1 MPGGNPADN
10 FGRMF
15 RTIKNLFA
23 SLDLRWHEGRWP
35 PSHDPWREL
44 NKDDYRH
51 NDGAPPR

>member
-10 FGRMF
+10 FGGMF

-23 SLDLRWHEGRWP
+23 SLDLRWHEGRWQ

-51 NDGAPPR
+51 NDGEPPR